1 VGYVNDGADTSRWHI
16 STETEFV
23 PDFTMGAFCLDDTG
37 DGTVYFE
44 SSHLSPEIAGF
55 YVTEPTSSTST
66 SMVYSHVKVYESNP
80 ALYLYKYE
88 DKWMIGETVGGES
101 CLSFVED
108 DAKTPSEIV
117 SNDWRFVDLAA
128 GGENGWI
135 FDSSRIISKSSFPEL
150 QIDNIHQALREHR
163 SLKSIPDKQQYI
175 SLRNNIP
182 MPTMGL
188 GTGGLQPGE
197 QTTETLTTALGLG
210 YRLFD
215 LAREYNNEK
224 AFAEVV
230 RAHEAEGSVYRNEI
244 FIESKVWPT
253 ELGYQPTT
261 DAIHTSL
268 ELLNSNYIDLYLLH
282 WPV

>member
-1 VGYVNDGADTSRWHI
+1 VGYVNDGADTSRWHT
-16 STETEFV
+16 STETGFV
-23 PDFTMGAFCLDDTG
+23 PDFSMGAFCLDHTG
-37 DGTVYFE
+37 DATVYFE

-55 YVTEPTSSTST
+55 YVTEPTSSSST

-108 DAKTPSEIV
+108 DAETPSDIV

-135 FDSSRIISKSSFPEL
+135 FDSSRIISKGSFPEL

-224 AFAEVV
+224 AFADVV
-230 RAHEAEGSVYRNEI
+230 RVHEAEGSVYRNEI